1 MYLWGSFVGL
11 LEAASLPVRVIR
23 SAVGG
28 SKCACGGHLTA
39 DSLRVALS

>member
-1 MYLWGSFVGL
+1 MCLWGSFVGL
-11 LEAASLPVRVIR
+11 LEAASLLVVVICW
-23 SAVGG
+23 AVGG